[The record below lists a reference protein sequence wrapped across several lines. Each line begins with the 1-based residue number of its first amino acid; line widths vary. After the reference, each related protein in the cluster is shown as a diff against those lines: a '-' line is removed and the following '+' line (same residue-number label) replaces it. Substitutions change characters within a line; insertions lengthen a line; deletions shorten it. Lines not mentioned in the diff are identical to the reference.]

1 MPSHKWVAVVP
12 FVKGTGHSTGRQGD
26 SNEKQGMRRQL
37 SDGVVGQLEG
47 PWAAGSFLGCT
58 SPAQL
63 SENSPDVL
71 LGFVLRTAFVAPSC
85 GKTEAAAGR

>member
-1 MPSHKWVAVVP
+1 MGCCGPICEGD
-12 FVKGTGHSTGRQGD
+12 GTLHWEA
-26 SNEKQGMRRQL
+26 EKQGMRWQL

-63 SENSPDVL
+63 PENSPDVL